1 MYRTMSLHAYDCL
14 DQIAVALV
22 ITTHPDFPDLPAERE
37 AVSVQVRGS
46 GEDESHQWVKDALVA
61 MIEAL

>member
-14 DQIAVALV
+14 DQISVALV
-22 ITTHPDFPDLPAERE
+22 ITTHADFPDLPQERE

-46 GEDESHQWVKDALVA
+46 GEGEPHQWAKDALVA